1 MLARALI
8 FDFDGLMVDT
18 ETPAYVAWQ
27 EIYRACGAT
36 LTLEEWLGAVG
47 YVHGFD
53 PRERLAEA
61 TGRADLDWPAI
72 DAELDRRVGALMA
85 GQDLLPGVAD
95 LLRAGAAAGWR
106 LGVAS
111 NSTSDWVVPQ
121 LERLGVRAAFATV
134 RTRGSVPRP
143 KPAPDLYLAAVR
155 DLLGPDADP
164 AAGSVAFED
173 SHPGV
178 EAAAAAGLRVVAVPS
193 ALTRHQDLSRAH
205 ETVATLVGYRL
216 PDY

>member
-1 MLARALI
+1 MLRALI
-8 FDFDGLMVDT
+8 FDFDGLMMDS
-18 ETPAYVAWQ
+18 ETPIYEAWR
-27 EIYRACGAT
+27 EIYRDFGAT

-53 PRERLAEA
+53 PRRRLAEA
-61 TGRADLDWPAI
+61 TGRTDLDWAAI
-72 DAELDRRVGALMA
+72 DAEFGRRVGDLMA
-85 GQDLLPGVAD
+85 GQELLPGVTD
-95 LLRAGAAAGWR
+95 LLRAGGAAGWR

-111 NSTSDWVVPQ
+111 NSTADWVVPQ

-134 RTRGSVPRP
+134 RTLGSVPRP

-173 SHPGV
+173 SQPGV

-205 ETVATLVGYRL
+205 EVVVTLAAYRL
-216 PDY
+216 PD